1 MPLTPLPPLLAL
13 LTITLALTSLPASA
27 SGSHSRKAHI
37 RRDGVFVA
45 PGRATNPFGA
55 RVLRQ
60 QNFYERAC

>member
-1 MPLTPLPPLLAL
+1 MPLTPLPLLLAL

-37 RRDGVFVA
+37 RRDGVLVA
-45 PGRATNPFGA
+45 PSRATNPFEA

-60 QNFYERAC
+60 QNFYECAC